1 MIVVELI
8 ESGTCERRYSN
19 KNVMLRQIETGN
31 LYEDV
36 ADYIPCSF
44 TYEETDIPIPEEPA
58 TVEDKAEAYDILM
71 GVSE

>member
-1 MIVVELI
+1 MIITEVISPRREL
-8 ESGTCERRYSN
+8 RYSD
-19 KNVMLRQIETGN
+19 KNLKIRQIETGN
-31 LYEDV
+31 LYDSAEDN
-36 ADYIPCSF
+36 IPCRY